1 MMSDDM
7 SSIRSR
13 DMFIADAG
21 SSIDESGVLSIDI
34 SNLDIDL
41 SVLNEGC

>member
-21 SSIDESGVLSIDI
+21 SSIDEAGVLSIDVSI
-34 SNLDIDL
+34 WILI
-41 SVLNEGC
+41 

>member
-7 SSIRSR
+7 SPIRSR

-21 SSIDESGVLSIDI
+21 SSIDEAGVLSID
-34 SNLDIDL
+34 L
-41 SVLNEGC
+41 SIWILI